1 MSLSSILFT
10 TGGILFGVFL
20 FRLLYILLTKQE
32 TVEKSK
38 KSYILLA
45 IAILEIFA
53 GIYVQYGW
61 DKTVDFC
68 VNTMPHL
75 FSSSKEGATTQE
87 EKDVHVHK
95 ANNSKNENEIKAT
108 CTTEGSY
115 ERVEYCECGE
125 EISREKIITEPLG
138 HDYKE
143 KIIEP
148 TCTDKGYTVF
158 TCVRCGDSYE
168 GDQTEALGHQFDEG
182 ICTRCGYEDP
192 DYVKVFDGEAIME
205 ILSQSVASDSGT
217 YANYLGSKTISVF
230 AEEQHNCFSINTAV
244 SYNMWGGNVQD
255 VVFNISELNEI
266 GTLNFKIGGETGS
279 AGSMVVD
286 IFVGQAIGDYPDYS
300 YEIEAAAE
308 PIEASIDITGAN
320 SLGIRVTNHSSNQNR
335 LVFFD
340 FSAPNV

>member
-20 FRLLYILLTKQE
+20 FRVLYILLTKQE
-32 TVEKSK
+32 TVERSK
-38 KSYILLA
+38 KGYILLT
-45 IAILEIFA
+45 ISILEMLA
-53 GIYVQYGW
+53 GIYIQYGW
-61 DKTVDFC
+61 DKTVDFFEKE
-68 VNTMPHL
+68 VPHF
-75 FSSSKEGATTQE
+75 FSSSEEGAITQGE
-87 EKDVHVHK
+87 EDVHVHK
-95 ANNSKNENEIKAT
+95 AINSKNENEVKAT
-108 CTTEGSY
+108 CTTGGSY
-115 ERVEYCECGE
+115 EQVEYCECGE

-143 KIIEP
+143 EFIEP

-158 TCVRCGDSYE
+158 TCMRCGDSYE
-168 GDQTEALGHQFDEG
+168 GNQTEVLGHQFDEG

-192 DYVKVFDGEAIME
+192 DYVKVFDGEAIMA

-230 AEEQHNCFSINTAV
+230 AEEQHNCFTINTAV
-244 SYNMWGGNVQD
+244 SYNMWGDNVQD

-279 AGSMVVD
+279 SGSMVVD

-308 PIEASIDITGAN
+308 PIEASINITGAD
-320 SLGIRVTNHSSNQNR
+320 SLGIRVTNCSSNQNR

>member
-1 MSLSSILFT
+1 MLIPIVRIILSATALVLIVLALF
-10 TGGILFGVFL
+10 FF
-20 FRLLYILLTKQE
+20 FSKQE
-32 TVEKSK
+32 RNK
-38 KSYILLA
+38 KKARIM
-45 IAILEIFA
+45 IAIVLLEGVLGIFLQEGA
-53 GIYVQYGW
+53 DIVTEIVTEGRAY
-61 DKTVDFC
+61 
-68 VNTMPHL
+68 
-75 FSSSKEGATTQE
+75 FSSGNEQNKSQGGETEHIHTASMKKKENII
-87 EKDVHVHK
+87 D
-95 ANNSKNENEIKAT
+95 AT
-108 CTTEGSY
+108 CTAAGSY
-115 ERVEYCECGE
+115 DLVEYCQCGKE
-125 EISREKIITEPLG
+125 LSRGYIAVDPQG
-138 HDYKE
+138 HNYKE
-143 KIIEP
+143 TVVDP
-148 TCTDKGYTVF
+148 TCTEQGYTKYECSV
-158 TCVRCGDSYE
+158 CGDTYE
-168 GDQTEALGHQFDEG
+168 ENQTEALGHQFDEG

-279 AGSMVVD
+279 AGTMVVD